1 MIFAQPKVAQEVRPQ
16 LSSKSQEMPPTRA
29 VRVPDAMQRFFSD
42 ASQSRD
48 PSQVASLAPDQQR
61 TACALHSPRDRAGP
75 VAAVGRGTDRAHRAD
90 DVGNRA
96 AAGGHDQEVAS
107 RDAANNFFKS

>member
-48 PSQVASLAPDQQR
+48 PSQVASRAPDQQR

-75 VAAVGRGTDRAHRAD
+75 VAAVGRGLTERIALMTSEIERLQVAMTKKW
-90 DVGNRA
+90 
-96 AAGGHDQEVAS
+96 AS